1 VVYVHKV
8 GARDDKTVKK
18 CAQSM
23 VASTRSL
30 PQRYKGEQYENIYC
44 WNSSGEKP
52 RKRSKIV
59 VPKSEITK
67 PRLNRVESRDEGCN
81 TIHDDCRTTKNNLA
95 INWKAYFDGIIIQ
108 SDTVIVSQPLTQP
121 QSNIYQNDGCLKE
134 YLKWNLLN
142 GSTSLLST
150 AIETA
155 SLILW

>member
-67 PRLNRVESRDEGCN
+67 PRLNRVESRDEG
-81 TIHDDCRTTKNNLA
+81 L
-95 INWKAYFDGIIIQ
+95 IQ
-108 SDTVIVSQPLTQP
+108 SMTIAEPLKITWQSIGKRILMVLLYKVIQ
-121 QSNIYQNDGCLKE
+121 
-134 YLKWNLLN
+134 LLYRN
-142 GSTSLLST
+142 HLRNHK
-150 AIETA
+150 AIFTKMMGA
-155 SLILW
+155 